1 MRNGFRALGVASIA
15 VVQVAA
21 TQTAS
26 AVEQN
31 GPAVAGE
38 PGQSLERAG
47 HGDLVPPGPHRFE
60 GRAGRQMPG
69 LDVPPEAALAACL
82 AILETRIGIRAE
94 QLNAWRD
101 YTSALQALLPP
112 PGPRQFDPR
121 DPRPEAIPGGPP
133 QFGSDAAKE
142 PFAREETLADDFVK
156 RAEAAQKLK
165 SAIAALRTTLTPE
178 QQATLASAFRPWGP
192 GFDPGGRGRAPEDA
206 AGPAGGHKLGH
217 P

>member
-1 MRNGFRALGVASIA
+1 MRNGFRAFGAASIA
-15 VVQVAA
+15 VVQVATA
-21 TQTAS
+21 QTAS

-31 GPAVAGE
+31 RPAAAEDAGQTVE
-38 PGQSLERAG
+38 PAGQA
-47 HGDLVPPGPHRFE
+47 DFMPPGPRRFE
-60 GRAGRQMPG
+60 ERAGRQMPG
-69 LDVPPEAALAACL
+69 LDLPPEAALAACL

-112 PGPRQFDPR
+112 PDLRRFDPR
-121 DPRPEAIPGGPP
+121 GPRP
-133 QFGSDAAKE
+133 DAGTA
-142 PFAREETLADDFVK
+142 PFAREEALADDVAK

-165 SAIAALRTTLTPE
+165 SAIVALRTTLTPE
-178 QQATLASAFRPWGP
+178 QQAILASAFHPWGL

-206 AGPAGGHKLGH
+206 VGPGGGHKVGH

>member
-15 VVQVAA
+15 VVQVASA
-21 TQTAS
+21 QTAS

-31 GPAVAGE
+31 GPAVTEEGGE
-38 PGQSLERAG
+38 TLERAE
-47 HGDLVPPGPHRFE
+47 HGDFVPPGPRRFE
-60 GRAGRQMPG
+60 ARAGRQIPG

-101 YTSALQALLPP
+101 YTSALQPR
-112 PGPRQFDPR
+112 PGPRHFDPR
-121 DPRPEAIPGGPP
+121 ERRPDAIPGGPP
-133 QFGSDAAKE
+133 QLASEAENG
-142 PFAREETLADDFVK
+142 PFAREEALADDFVK
-156 RAEAAQKLK
+156 RAEAARKLK

-178 QQATLASAFRPWGP
+178 QQAILASAFHPWGP

-206 AGPAGGHKLGH
+206 AGPAGGHKMGH

>member
-21 TQTAS
+21 AHTAS
-26 AVEQN
+26 AVDQSE
-31 GPAVAGE
+31 PAVTEEGGE
-38 PGQSLERAG
+38 SLKRAG
-47 HGDLVPPGPHRFE
+47 HVDLVPPGPRRFE
-60 GRAGRQMPG
+60 GRAGRQIPG

-121 DPRPEAIPGGPP
+121 EPHPDAIPGGPP
-133 QFGSDAAKE
+133 QLASEVETG
-142 PFAREETLADDFVK
+142 PFAREEALADDFVK
-156 RAEAAQKLK
+156 RAAAARKLK

-178 QQATLASAFRPWGP
+178 QQAILASAIHPWGP
-192 GFDPGGRGRAPEDA
+192 GFDPGSRGRAPEDA

>member
-1 MRNGFRALGVASIA
+1 MRNGFRALGAASIA

-21 TQTAS
+21 AQTALAAEQT
-26 AVEQN
+26 AVVEE
-31 GPAVAGE
+31 AG
-38 PGQSLERAG
+38 QTLERAG
-47 HGDLVPPGPHRFE
+47 HGDFVPPGPRRFE

-101 YTSALQALLPP
+101 FTSALQALLSP
-112 PGPRQFDPR
+112 PGPRHFDPR
-121 DPRPEAIPGGPP
+121 ESRPEAMPGGPP
-133 QFGSDAAKE
+133 QLASDAAKG
-142 PFAREETLADDFVK
+142 PFAREEALADDFVK

-165 SAIAALRTTLTPE
+165 LAISALRTTLTPE
-178 QQATLASAFRPWGP
+178 QQAILASALHPWGP
-192 GFDPGGRGRAPEDA
+192 EFDPGGRGRAPEDA
-206 AGPAGGHKLGH
+206 AGPAGGHKVGH